1 MPQNSSSIDV
11 HHTVFLSLGSN
22 LGHKQENCL
31 QGMRLLSEIR
41 WIRLLAQAP
50 FYQTE
55 PVDFEDQ
62 DWFVNTAVK
71 IETSLEP
78 LPLLETL
85 KSIEQQVGRRPST
98 VRFGPRV
105 LDLDI
110 ILFDQLILDDPQLCI
125 PHPRMHKR
133 RFVLQ
138 PIYDI
143 EPTVLH
149 PVYRKTVGELLAAID
164 SRNQRI
170 MPYGCAC

>member
-1 MPQNSSSIDV
+1 MAQTHPPNNR
-11 HHTVFLSLGSN
+11 HHTAFLSLGSN
-22 LGHKQENCL
+22 LGHKKENCQ
-31 QGMRLLSEIR
+31 QGIRLLSEIPCTD
-41 WIRLLAQAP
+41 LLARAP
-50 FYQTE
+50 FYRTE

-71 IETSLEP
+71 IETTLAP
-78 LPLLETL
+78 LPLLEAL
-85 KSIEQQVGRRPST
+85 KSIERRVGRRPSS

-138 PIYDI
+138 PICDI

-149 PVYRKTVGELLAAID
+149 PVRCKTVSEMLAAID
-164 SRNQRI
+164 PRSQRI
-170 MPYGCAC
+170 MPY